1 MFARS
6 KPTCLCTAGNYRAQH
21 CRTRFCSSST
31 PLGPAAHR
39 DERHPGL
46 APTSSCLSTTK
57 GTQHPKP
64 QNRLGWKRPPRPP
77 RPTHGASRWAARTG
91 RGSSVTLATTSLEK
105 LILPREDLLEKT
117 KILTTP
123 PINYEDFND
132 SSQSLPSPGG
142 SSTMQHTQ
150 VRKERCYFCAFHHR
164 RAFCASYRSAAGGV
178 GEGTAP
184 RKRQRL
190 RMVSSATKLWRTAP
204 EFT

>member
-6 KPTCLCTAGNYRAQH
+6 KPTCLGTAGNYRAQH
-21 CRTRFCSSST
+21 CCTRFCSSST

-57 GTQHPKP
+57 GTKHPNP
-64 QNRLGWKRPPRPP
+64 QNCLGWKRPPRSPC
-77 RPTHGASRWAARTG
+77 PTRGASRWAAGTAG
-91 RGSSVTLATTSLEK
+91 GSYVILATTSLQE
-105 LILPREDLLEKT
+105 LILPHDDLLEKT

-123 PINYEDFND
+123 PINYKDFND
-132 SSQSLPSPGG
+132 SSHSLPSPGG
-142 SSTMQHTQ
+142 SSAMQHTQ
-150 VRKERCYFCAFHHR
+150 VRKDRCYFC
-164 RAFCASYRSAAGGV
+164 AFCASYRSAAGGV

-184 RKRQRL
+184 RKWQRL
-190 RMVSSATKLWRTAP
+190 QMVSSATKLWRTAP